1 MFSFY
6 SNQFKFYRNLNVP
19 TESSP
24 FTKINSISSSPKKM
38 LTKRK
43 KSQTQKNILA
53 KENKDN
59 TKNCYHRKL

>member
-43 KSQTQKNILA
+43 KSQNILA

-59 TKNCYHRKL
+59 TKKLLSQKTMTI